1 MQSSRSFLF
10 TLFNLHVNLYYGL
23 IRKNRFK
30 IRFSPKILSYQI
42 FSEILFSTIAWFPW
56 CSGYHVR
63 LTRGRSPVQAW
74 PETRLLY
81 NFLFW
86 VKTKAKLFHYP
97 IPRTAE
103 IVSVLKIAKWV
114 NLFQN
119 FVKIQTFVIVW
130 VAKSEYFVYT

>member
-1 MQSSRSFLF
+1 MSS
-10 TLFNLHVNLYYGL
+10 
-23 IRKNRFK
+23 
-30 IRFSPKILSYQI
+30 
-42 FSEILFSTIAWFPW
+42 W

-86 VKTKAKLFHYP
+86 VMTKAKLFHYP

-119 FVKIQTFVIVW
+119 FVKIQTFVIFW
-130 VAKSEYFVYT
+130 VAKSEYFVYKVTKLGARSTKLPSVTLKGNLSNRLREIIIQHH